1 MIVLSIVGTCAIYPY
16 LPDNIPKQWNVRGEV
31 ISFTDKMNVFLLATI
46 PAFIYIM
53 FIFLPKIDPKKDN
66 SITKDKS
73 YLKITSSIIFVMI
86 TLHWLSIL
94 YSLDLVDHVATYLFS
109 IIGLLLYII
118 GIHLKDLHMNY
129 FGGIKLP
136 WALENELVWKKT
148 HIFAGNGFLMI
159 SLISILTALF
169 DTYLN
174 FYYFSGLTLLLL
186 LSTVLYSYI
195 LSKTLK

>member
-1 MIVLSIVGTCAIYPY
+1 MSIVGTCLIYPY
-16 LPDNIPKQWNVRGEV
+16 LPDNIPKQWNLKGEV
-31 ISFTDKMNVFLLATI
+31 ITNTERIHVFLLAVI
-46 PAFIYIM
+46 PSFIYIM
-53 FIFLPKIDPKKDN
+53 FIYLPKIDPKKDS

-73 YLKITSSIIFVMI
+73 YIKITASIVLVMI

-94 YSLDLVDHVATYLFS
+94 YSLDLVDHVAKYLFI
-109 IIGLLLYII
+109 IIGILLYII

-136 WALENELVWKKT
+136 WTLENENVWRKT
-148 HIFAGNGFLMI
+148 HIFAGNGFLLI
-159 SLISILTALF
+159 GFISILTALF

-174 FYYFSGLTLLLL
+174 FYYFSGITLLLL
-186 LSTVLYSYI
+186 LSTVIYSYI